1 MLAVP
6 SAPGRWGL
14 RAAKLFD
21 GYDFVERPDLLIDD
35 GVVVSVGEALPD
47 SVEVRDLGDVT
58 LLPGLV
64 DCHQHL
70 VFNGHGTLEQQVS
83 GIDDATLVERARA
96 NARLALEGGVTTVR
110 DLGDRNFV
118 TLGLRDDP
126 ELATIAAAGPPI
138 TPPGG
143 HCWYLG
149 GECEGSEQLAAAVAD
164 RVERGCD
171 VVKIMVTGGAMTP
184 SFPLWMSQFS
194 EADVRLVVEAAHAAG
209 LPVAAHCHG
218 VDGIAMAVDVGVDS
232 IEHCTFFTESN
243 ESVPPADLL
252 DRLAASGVAL
262 SATWGVTEAPP
273 SPPNWQRARPVIEAA
288 LGRVHTGGGVVVVG
302 TDAGIYRQKPH
313 DVLPYSLPTL
323 LSAGMTTVEALRAIT
338 SSAADVCRRPERG
351 RLHAGMP
358 ADILAVTGDPAADP
372 AALTRIAAVWREGRT
387 IVDRVDGVTGQ
398 LE

>member
-1 MLAVP
+1 M
-6 SAPGRWGL
+6 SAITSSTGRWGL
-14 RAAKLFD
+14 RAARLFD
-21 GYDFVERPDLLIDD
+21 GFDFVERPEVLVDV
-35 GVVVSVGEALPD
+35 GKVVAVGESLPD
-47 SVEVRDLGDVT
+47 SLEVRDLGDVT

-70 VFNGHGTLEQQVS
+70 VFNGRGTLEQQVS
-83 GIDDATLVERARA
+83 DVDDATLTDRARA

-110 DLGDRNFV
+110 DLGDRGFV
-118 TLGLRDDP
+118 TLGLRADP
-126 ELATIAAAGPPI
+126 DLATIAAAGPPI

-149 GECEGSEQLAAAVAD
+149 GECEGSDNLAAAVAD

-194 EADVRLVVEAAHAAG
+194 EADVRLVVDAAHAAG

-243 ESVPPADLL
+243 ESIPPPELL
-252 DRLAASGVAL
+252 DQLAASGVAL
-262 SATWGVTEAPP
+262 SATWGVTETPLTPA
-273 SPPNWQRARPVIEAA
+273 NWQRARPVIEDA
-288 LGRVHTGGGVVVVG
+288 LGRVHAGGGVVVVG

-313 DVLPYSLPTL
+313 DVLPHALPTL

-351 RLHAGMP
+351 RLQAGLP
-358 ADILAVTGDPAADP
+358 ADIVAVAGDPAADP
-372 AALTRIAAVWREGRT
+372 AALTRIAAVWRDGRS
-387 IVDRVDGVTGQ
+387 IVGSVSDT
-398 LE
+398 E